1 MERQFIT
8 TKDGSHSIV
17 IPELL
22 VTYHSV
28 HGAIRESRHVFI
40 EAGLNFLL
48 KSSATQ
54 PLRIFEMG
62 FGTGLNAF
70 LTAIEIEKQQT
81 ETFYTAVELFPLS
94 TEETESLNYPGLL
107 QQKDLF
113 QKIHECNWQQNV
125 AITKYFTIRKEK
137 TDLVNYSTGRQFHLV
152 YYDAFAPQAQPEL
165 WTKEIFEKLF
175 RMLAPGGVLVT
186 YCSKGDVRRAMTAAG
201 FDVKKLPGPPGK
213 REMLRAT
220 SPQSSP
226 PKMERE

>member
-1 MERQFIT
+1 MERQVIT
-8 TKDGSHSIV
+8 TKDGSHSIA

-28 HGAIRESRHVFI
+28 HGAIQESRHVFI

-48 KSSATQ
+48 GFSKKQ

-70 LTAIEIEKQQT
+70 LTAIEMEKQQT
-81 ETFYTAVELFPLS
+81 ETFYTAFELFPLS
-94 TEETESLNYPGLL
+94 TKETESLNYPGLL
-107 QQKDLF
+107 HQKELF
-113 QKIHECNWQQNV
+113 QKIHECSWQQNV
-125 AITKYFTIRKEK
+125 AITKHFTIRKEK
-137 TDLVNYSTGRQFHLV
+137 TDLVHYSTNQQFHLI

-175 RMLAPGGVLVT
+175 QMLVPGGVLVT

-201 FDVKKLPGPPGK
+201 FEVRKLPGPPGK
-213 REMLRAT
+213 REILRAT
-220 SPQSSP
+220 SPQPSP
-226 PKMERE
+226 PTLERE